1 MKRLGVVGIP
11 KGWSTMRLVA
21 ALAERGVGAVLIDMA
36 RVRLDLT
43 ARAVFHGEVEIT
55 GLDAVIVKKIAPSYS
70 PTPWTAWTSCVLS
83 GPWAFRC
90 FPIRTACI
98 GSSTA

>member
-1 MKRLGVVGIP
+1 MKRLGGVGIP

-21 ALAERGVGAVLIDMA
+21 ALAERGVEAVLIDMA

-70 PTPWTAWTSCVLS
+70 PDALDRMEILRLS
-83 GPWAFRC
+83 GPWAFRF